1 MKAIVVDNAY
11 NALKPDELR
20 VIGDAYEAAGI
31 EYAQGHFPTEESLI
45 ENCQGYDI
53 VICTGNPPFTR
64 KVMEALPD
72 LKVIHRTGAGVNS
85 IDLDAATELGKIV
98 IYLPGFCTNELADN
112 ALGLI
117 LGLVRNIGY
126 YDRAIRAGRWPK
138 NEYFMPPDVR
148 DMTLGLFGF
157 GLAGRELARIMHTAY
172 GTEVIACDPY
182 VSDQVKADFSY
193 VSFVD
198 FETLLKESDIISIHV
213 ILTLETT
220 HVFDRAAFEKM
231 KDTAMIINTSR
242 GPVIDQQALYWALT
256 NGIIRYAGLD
266 TLEKEPADPDDP
278 LLQLDN
284 VIIMPH
290 CGSYG
295 QGAKRTQRRMMC
307 DILPMAVRTG
317 EIEARVVAN
326 KAILARNDLVFGFR
340 F

>member
-1 MKAIVVDNAY
+1 MLKAIVVDNLY
-11 NALKPDELR
+11 MALKPDELQ

-31 EYAQGHFPTEESLI
+31 GYSQGHFPTEESLM
-45 ENCQGYDI
+45 ENCKGYDI
-53 VICTGNPPFTR
+53 AICTGNPPFTR
-64 KVMEALPD
+64 RVMEALPD
-72 LKVIHRTGAGVNS
+72 LKIIHRTGAGVNS

-112 ALGLI
+112 ALGMI
-117 LGLVRNIGY
+117 LALARNMGF

-148 DMTLGLFGF
+148 DMTLGLYGF
-157 GLAGRELARIMHTAY
+157 GLAGRELAKIMHTAY

-182 VSDQVKADFSY
+182 VSDQVKAAFPY

-198 FETLLKESDIISIHV
+198 FETLLKVSDIISIHV
-213 ILTLETT
+213 ILTPETT

-242 GPVIDQQALYWALT
+242 GPVINQKDLYWALT
-256 NGIIRYAGLD
+256 NGAIRYAGLD

-307 DILPMAVRTG
+307 EILPGAMKSG
-317 EIEARVVAN
+317 QLESRVVAN
-326 KAILARNDLVFGFR
+326 KGILKRDDLVFTFR
-340 F
+340 